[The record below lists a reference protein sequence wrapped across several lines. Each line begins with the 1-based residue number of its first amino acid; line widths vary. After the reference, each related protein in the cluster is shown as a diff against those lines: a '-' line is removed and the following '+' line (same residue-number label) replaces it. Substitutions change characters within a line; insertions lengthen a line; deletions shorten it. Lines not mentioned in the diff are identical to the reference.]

1 MTSRRAGRK
10 KMSRLRVEIFRI
22 YWELGIETEKVRLSH
37 DSKALASTVVL
48 KQVKMKIKGSEARL
62 PGVKS

>member
-1 MTSRRAGRK
+1 
-10 KMSRLRVEIFRI
+10 MSRHGVEIFRI
-22 YWELGIETEKVRLSH
+22 YWELGIEAEKVRLPH

-62 PGVKS
+62 PGLKS